1 MLILLVGAVNKS
13 VSIYFLSLMS
23 SRTLNEKWGYVLHN
37 MATDV
42 TWCHSFVTISH
53 VPRSKPDI
61 TRPTL

>member
-1 MLILLVGAVNKS
+1 
-13 VSIYFLSLMS
+13 
-23 SRTLNEKWGYVLHN
+23 